1 MHRRLATAAALAACL
16 GGAEAARAA
25 AYDQQSPGM
34 RALYTGVAVVANVTP
49 FVATLYAPRCLP
61 GYVVC
66 KLTYAGLSLAAAA
79 DQLVLSG
86 GGDLAQT
93 RAILHRG
100 FAGDWYLTGRHVA
113 GEVEPQ
119 PLPEPPARAPESG
132 GGGGPPPPPP
142 EGISGPT
149 SPTLSSPGRPAPS
162 CSPPLLRASP
172 PRAFFPHPPPL

>member
-1 MHRRLATAAALAACL
+1 MHRRLATAAALVACL
-16 GGAEAARAA
+16 GGAGAARAA

-34 RALYTGVAVVANVTP
+34 RALYMGVAVVANVTP
-49 FVATLYAPRCLP
+49 LVATLYAPRCLP

-113 GEVEPQ
+113 GEVEPE
-119 PLPEPPARAPESG
+119 PLPEPPAPASG
-132 GGGGPPPPPP
+132 SGEGGWQ
-142 EGISGPT
+142 
-149 SPTLSSPGRPAPS
+149 
-162 CSPPLLRASP
+162 
-172 PRAFFPHPPPL
+172 PPPL

>member
-1 MHRRLATAAALAACL
+1 MRSRLGIATALAVCLAGTGAAWATP
-16 GGAEAARAA
+16 
-25 AYDQQSPGM
+25 YDERPLGM

-49 FVATLYAPRCLP
+49 FVSALYAPACLP

-119 PLPEPPARAPESG
+119 PLPEPPAPAPESG
-132 GGGGPPPPPP
+132 GGGRAPPPP
-142 EGISGPT
+142 
-149 SPTLSSPGRPAPS
+149 SPMGV
-162 CSPPLLRASP
+162 
-172 PRAFFPHPPPL
+172 FPDHLPPPVRPGGDPHRPVFP